1 MKLDLRI
8 ESITLDELSEIIE
21 ILENRKQVV
30 VNDGERVSEGESL
43 GHVLY
48 AEISPGTKFPDRAEI
63 TRQGVTV
70 TYYSENH
77 TRDNADG
84 F

>member
-30 VNDGERVSEGESL
+30 VNDGERISEGRSL
-43 GHVLY
+43 GQVLY
-48 AEISPGTKFPDRAEI
+48 AEISPNIDFPDRAEI
-63 TRQGVTV
+63 TRQGITA
-70 TYYSENH
+70 TYHRSDYTPDH
-77 TRDNADG
+77 CDG